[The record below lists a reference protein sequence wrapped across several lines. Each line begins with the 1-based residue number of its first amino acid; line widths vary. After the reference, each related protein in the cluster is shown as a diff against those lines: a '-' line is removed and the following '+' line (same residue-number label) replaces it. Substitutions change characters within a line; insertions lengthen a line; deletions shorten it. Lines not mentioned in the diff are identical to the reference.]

1 MPHHTTPR
9 NVATPAHVNT
19 VLREAA
25 ARVNDIELAAVP
37 DAHPHRPRRG
47 AAGDC
52 LSALPL
58 RLAGTVGRPA
68 VETAAATA
76 AELRASGVFAAASH
90 TDQGFISVTCTTADW
105 VALAGTVAQNAAD
118 YLTEGRWDGAQDP
131 ATDPPAVLADAGP
144 VAEARRWARADAR
157 RRLHSAHAPVA
168 TAAAGATTSPAAAT
182 GDVTWRDPYL
192 DALAGGTESARLLNV
207 VGEASARVAFCRS
220 ASESLRPG
228 EETGPGLP
236 ALPNAHHPGN
246 WAWHTAS
253 NPAFCLRY
261 AHAHAAATQQWAE
274 DAGFPR
280 TSATGETTR
289 AGEAALDTP
298 FAHALLGKLFDAPA
312 MLEAA
317 SRRGQPHI
325 WVRYLETLAVA
336 YHEWRGPCGVIPG
349 EATGREPDDAARRET
364 AAARLDLCAAAAGVL
379 RTGLFL
385 LGVSAPTRL

>member
-1 MPHHTTPR
+1 M
-9 NVATPAHVNT
+9 NT
-19 VLREAA
+19 ALREAA
-25 ARVNDIELAAVP
+25 ARANGVELAAVP

-52 LSALPL
+52 VSALPL

-68 VETAAATA
+68 AETAAATA
-76 AELRASGVFAAASH
+76 AELRASGAFAAVSH
-90 TDQGFISVTCTTADW
+90 TDRGFLSVTCTTAAW
-105 VALAGTVAQNAAD
+105 VALAGTVARNAAEH
-118 YLTEGRWDGAQDP
+118 LTEGRWDGTRDP
-131 ATDPPAVLADAGP
+131 ATEPPAVLADAGP

-157 RRLHSAHAPVA
+157 RRLRSARAPVA
-168 TAAAGATTSPAAAT
+168 AAPAGMPPAAAT
-182 GDVTWRDPYL
+182 DDVTWRDPYL
-192 DALAGGTESARLLNV
+192 DAPAGGTESARLLNA
-207 VGEASARVAFCRS
+207 VGEASARIAFCRS
-220 ASESLRPG
+220 SSEELRPG

-236 ALPNAHHPGN
+236 ALPNAHHPGD

-261 AHAHAAATQQWAE
+261 AHAHAVATRQWTE
-274 DAGFPR
+274 DAGLPPA
-280 TSATGETTR
+280 SATGETTR

-298 FAHALLGKLFDAPA
+298 SVHALLGKLFDAPA

-317 SRRGQPHI
+317 GRRGQPHL

-349 EATGREPDDAARRET
+349 ETTGREAADAARRET
-364 AAARLDLCAAAAGVL
+364 AARLDLCAAAAGVL